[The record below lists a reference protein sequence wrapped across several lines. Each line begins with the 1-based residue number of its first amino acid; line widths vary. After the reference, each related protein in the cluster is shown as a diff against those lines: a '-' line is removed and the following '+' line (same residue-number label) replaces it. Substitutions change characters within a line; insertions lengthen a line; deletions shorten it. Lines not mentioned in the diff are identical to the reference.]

1 MSRYYQGRFTPVNP
15 LKYAGNVNDI
25 VYRSNWE
32 RQMMVK
38 FDTEPSVVL
47 WNSEGVVVPYRSPVD
62 GRLHRYFV
70 DFLIRVQ
77 DRKGIQRTYL
87 LEVKPH
93 AQTVLRA
100 PRKQTR
106 KFLAE
111 VATYAINQAK
121 WSAATAFCEEQGW
134 TFQVITEK
142 DRGTSFV

>member
-1 MSRYYQGRFTPVNP
+1 MPRYYQGRFTPVNP
-15 LKYAGNVNDI
+15 QKYAGNVNDI
-25 VYRSNWE
+25 VYRSGWE

-38 FDTEPSVVL
+38 FDTEPSVIL
-47 WNSEGVVVPYRSPVD
+47 WNSEGVVVPYQSPAD
-62 GRLHRYFV
+62 GRMHRYFV
-70 DFLIRVQ
+70 DFLIRVK
-77 DRKGIQRTYL
+77 DRNGVQRTYL

-100 PRKQTR
+100 PRRQTR

-111 VATYAINQAK
+111 VETYAVNQAK
-121 WSAATAFCEEQGW
+121 WNAAEAFCKDQGW